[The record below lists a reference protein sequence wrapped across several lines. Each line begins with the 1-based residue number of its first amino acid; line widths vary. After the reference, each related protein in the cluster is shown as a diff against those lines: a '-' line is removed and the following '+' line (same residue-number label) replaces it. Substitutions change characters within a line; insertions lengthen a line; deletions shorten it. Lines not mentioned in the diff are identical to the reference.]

1 MNSFQNEGTDIYTY
15 THTYIYI
22 HTHIDIY
29 INNWRQIRFPFTG
42 NEIRQL

>member
-15 THTYIYI
+15 THTYIYT

-29 INNWRQIRFPFTG
+29 IYQKLEADKISIHWQ
-42 NEIRQL
+42 